1 MTSTTEQIRSCLA
14 HLSPLIL
21 EIQDDSAQH
30 RNHPGAREG
39 GGQYRIRIVA
49 EAFRH
54 RSRLEAHRMVHTAL
68 GSLMSKEIHALQLD
82 VQIPR
87 V

>member
-1 MTSTTEQIRSCLA
+1 MTSTAEQIRACLI
-14 HLSPLIL
+14 HLSPSIL

-30 RNHPGAREG
+30 LGHPGAREG
-39 GGQYRIRIVA
+39 GGHYRVKIVA

-68 GSLMSKEIHALQLD
+68 SSLMSKEIHALQRD
-82 VQIPR
+82 VQSP
-87 V
+87 

>member
-1 MTSTTEQIRSCLA
+1 
-14 HLSPLIL
+14 
-21 EIQDDSAQH
+21 
-30 RNHPGAREG
+30 
-39 GGQYRIRIVA
+39 
-49 EAFRH
+49 
-54 RSRLEAHRMVHTAL
+54 MVHTAL